1 MSTLFCTYYHSP
13 LGIIRVCGT
22 DRFISE
28 VHFMREE
35 EIALSDMTPSL
46 ILPDVINECVEQ
58 LIEYFQGRRRNF
70 TVPVYQDGTDFQQI
84 VWNELLGIPYG
95 KTVSYMTLSKRIGD
109 TKAIRA
115 VGTTNGKNKIAII
128 VPCHRVIGSHGDL
141 TGYAGGL
148 WRKKWLLDHEMKI
161 AHGVQTLF

>member
-1 MSTLFCTYYHSP
+1 MLFCTYYHSP
-13 LGIIRVCGT
+13 LGIIRICGT
-22 DRFISE
+22 DRFVSE

-35 EIALSDMTPSL
+35 EIALSDMTPSPV
-46 ILPDVINECVEQ
+46 LPDVINECVEQ
-58 LIEYFQGRRRNF
+58 LIEYFQGRRKNF
-70 TVPVYQDGTDFQQI
+70 TIPVYQDGTDFQQI

-95 KTVSYMTLSKRIGD
+95 KTVSYMTVSKRIGD

-115 VGTTNGKNKIAII
+115 VGSTNGRNKIAVI